1 MLFQKYKK
9 WIIIGLVII
18 AAFILYT
25 ILSPKGGEDE
35 LLTSTSRQTPAE
47 IVGVEIIAALN
58 QIESLKLDRSI
69 FDNPVYQ
76 SLKDRSQEIPPE
88 PVGKPNPFDPIGS
101 SLPDQDSLDIE
112 DVETDG
118 DGNQT
123 SNRGPGNIT
132 NDSFISPP
140 VI

>member
-1 MLFQKYKK
+1 MIFQKYKK

-25 ILSPKGGEDE
+25 VFYPKGGDDE
-35 LLTSTSRQTPAE
+35 LLTSSARKTPAE
-47 IVGVEIIAALN
+47 IVGVEIISALN

-69 FDNPVYQ
+69 FDNPIYQ

-101 SLPDQDSLDIE
+101 SAAERETLNIEDIE
-112 DVETDG
+112 TPAPG
-118 DGNQT
+118 APT
-123 SNRGPGNIT
+123 NRGPNNIT
-132 NDSFISPP
+132 NDSFINPP